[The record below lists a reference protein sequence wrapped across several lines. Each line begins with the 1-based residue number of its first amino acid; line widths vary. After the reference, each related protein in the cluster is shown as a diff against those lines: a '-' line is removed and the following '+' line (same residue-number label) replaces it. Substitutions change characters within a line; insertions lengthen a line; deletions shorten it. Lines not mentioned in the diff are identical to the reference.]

1 MTISRFLAS
10 HRFDFPSFAHQATY
24 TCAEFD
30 ALVPSVPGTR
40 NKNLFL
46 RDKKGLRHLLVV
58 VPPKLVIDF
67 EKLGA
72 LLGIRKLG
80 FASKE
85 RLRQHL
91 NVESGAVSV
100 LSLIH
105 DQSNQVELVIDQ
117 TIWNAEAIQ
126 AHPLINT
133 ETVVIPQS
141 ELKRF
146 LATTGHSPTVLA
158 IPGER

>member
-10 HRFDFPSFAHQATY
+10 HRFNFTRFEHCATH
-24 TCAEFD
+24 TCAEFE
-30 ALVPSVPGTR
+30 ALVPALPGTR

-46 RDKKGLRHLLVV
+46 RDKKGLRHVLVI
-58 VPPKLVIDF
+58 VPPKLVIDL
-67 EKLGA
+67 EKLSA
-72 LLGIRKLG
+72 LLGMRRLG
-80 FASKE
+80 FASTD

-91 NVESGAVSV
+91 GVESGSVSV

-105 DQSNQVELVIDQ
+105 DLSNAVELVIDQ

-133 ETVVIPQS
+133 ETVVIPKP
-141 ELKRF
+141 ELERF
-146 LATTGHSPTVLA
+146 LATTGHLPTVLD
-158 IPGER
+158 IPGVR

>member
-1 MTISRFLAS
+1 M
-10 HRFDFPSFAHQATY
+10 
-24 TCAEFD
+24 
-30 ALVPSVPGTR
+30 
-40 NKNLFL
+40 
-46 RDKKGLRHLLVV
+46 

-72 LLGIRKLG
+72 LLGIRRLG
-80 FASKE
+80 FASTE

-91 NVESGAVSV
+91 GVESGSVSV

-105 DQSNQVELVIDQ
+105 DPSNQVELVIDQ

-133 ETVVIPQS
+133 ETVVIPQP

-146 LATTGHSPTVLA
+146 LATTGHSPTVLDV
-158 IPGER
+158 PGER

>member
-1 MTISRFLAS
+1 MTIARFLES
-10 HRFDFPSFAHQATY
+10 HRFDFQSFVHRATY
-24 TCAEFD
+24 TCAEFE
-30 ALVPSVPGTR
+30 ALVPFLPGTR

-58 VPPKLVIDF
+58 VPPKLIIDL
-67 EKLGA
+67 EKLSA
-72 LLGIRKLG
+72 LLGARRLG
-80 FASKE
+80 FASTE
-85 RLRQHL
+85 RLSQHL
-91 NVESGAVSV
+91 GVESGSVSV

-117 TIWNAEAIQ
+117 TIWNADAIQ

-133 ETVVIPQS
+133 ETVVIPKP

-146 LATTGHSPTVLA
+146 LATTGHSPTVLD
-158 IPGER
+158 IPGVR

>member
-10 HRFDFPSFAHQATY
+10 HRFNFTRFEHRATQ
-24 TCAEFD
+24 TCAEFEAFVP
-30 ALVPSVPGTR
+30 ALPGTR

-46 RDKKGLRHLLVV
+46 RDKKGLRHVLVI
-58 VPPKLVIDF
+58 VPPKLVIDLD
-67 EKLGA
+67 KLSA
-72 LLGIRKLG
+72 LLGMRRLG
-80 FASKE
+80 FASTD

-91 NVESGAVSV
+91 GVESGSVSV

-105 DQSNQVELVIDQ
+105 DLSNSVELVIDQ

-133 ETVVIPQS
+133 ETVVIPQP

-146 LATTGHSPTVLA
+146 LATTGHLPTVLD
-158 IPGER
+158 IPGVQ